1 MNSFEKSQ
9 QIFGE
14 LIGRYGSAEEMQVK
28 DWTRN

>member
-14 LIGRYGSAEEMQVK
+14 LIGQHGSAEDMPVD